1 MGVVDDKLAV
11 FDQVVLLRRAESQ
24 APGVRE
30 IPIVRA
36 QLERRMGSSVSL
48 MMAARIL
55 GVSQTT
61 VDRWSRCG
69 DLPVV
74 VSNSGRR
81 EIPVG
86 ALAEL
91 YERVEVERSAGR
103 SHVLEPVVREWRDA
117 AAAMD
122 IESVAGGD
130 ADAHARGA
138 TRSLVYHRAG
148 RAQAH
153 TGACRRCTAAHL
165 GVGEPGGSIDPQY
178 ANAWEHLLDGTVREV
193 GARVR
198 ADTPRMA
205 DLRQNSP
212 FAGVL
217 SEPERR
223 RILDHVR

>member
-1 MGVVDDKLAV
+1 MGIVDDKRAV
-11 FDQVVLLRRAESQ
+11 FDQVVALRRAELQ

-61 VDRWSRCG
+61 VDRWSRRG

-74 VSNSGRR
+74 VSDSGRR

-91 YERVEVERSAGR
+91 YERVEAERSAGR

-130 ADAHARGA
+130 VDPHARGA
-138 TRSLVYHRAG
+138 ARSLVYHRAVA
-148 RAQAH
+148 RKLTRELVDAA
-153 TGACRRCTAAHL
+153 RRRIW
-165 GVGEPGGSIDPQY
+165 EWESQGSIDPEY
-178 ANAWEHLLDGTVREV
+178 AGAWEQLLDGTVREI
-193 GARVR
+193 GARLR

-223 RILDHVR
+223 RILDDVR